1 MALGWSRGPTCRLKV
16 VRTRTLGERRP
27 RTHAAASPCGSR
39 GEALALRMASKGR
52 AYRTVEVEGFEVL
65 VGKAASDND
74 YLTFKVAKPQ
84 DLWLHVNGVPGSH
97 VVVRN
102 PDMLSALPKPVI
114 ERAAEFAAYYS
125 KAREARGKVEVHV
138 CWASDV
144 RKERGSPAGEV
155 QLRRWDRVKVYP
167 RALEEEADDA

>member
-1 MALGWSRGPTCRLKV
+1 
-16 VRTRTLGERRP
+16 
-27 RTHAAASPCGSR
+27 
-39 GEALALRMASKGR
+39 MASKGR

-97 VVVRN
+97 VVIRN
-102 PDMLSALPKPVI
+102 PDKLPAIPKPVI
-114 ERAAEFAAYYS
+114 ERAAEFAAFYS

-155 QLRRWDRVKVYP
+155 HLRRWDRVKVYP
-167 RALEEEADDA
+167 RALEEGEDE

>member
-1 MALGWSRGPTCRLKV
+1 
-16 VRTRTLGERRP
+16 
-27 RTHAAASPCGSR
+27 
-39 GEALALRMASKGR
+39 MASKGR
-52 AYRTVEVEGFEVL
+52 AYRTVDVEGFEVL

-102 PDMLSALPKPVI
+102 PDKLPDIPKPVI

-144 RKERGSPAGEV
+144 RKVRGAPAGEV

-167 RALEEEADDA
+167 RALEGEDDA

>member
-1 MALGWSRGPTCRLKV
+1 
-16 VRTRTLGERRP
+16 
-27 RTHAAASPCGSR
+27 
-39 GEALALRMASKGR
+39 MASKGK
-52 AYRTVEVEGFEVL
+52 AYRAVEIDGFEVL
-65 VGKAASDND
+65 VGKAAHDND

-102 PDMLSALPKPVI
+102 PGKLADIPKPVV
-114 ERAAEFAAYYS
+114 ERAAELAAWHS

-144 RKERGSPAGEV
+144 RKVRGAPAGEV

-167 RALEEEADDA
+167 RALMELTDD